1 MTTLSTSVTWRR
13 IDTKYPK
20 GGMPQ
25 PGELVWFAWNS
36 GARRTRD
43 KGWTPAV
50 WLGLSSGFSQL
61 ATVHMKGRVHDRCH
75 VSRFHWGD
83 EPPTRSR

>member
-25 PGELVWFAWNS
+25 PGELVWFAWTFLRGS
-36 GARRTRD
+36 CMCLA
-43 KGWTPAV
+43 WTAS
-50 WLGLSSGFSQL
+50 LERLSS
-61 ATVHMKGRVHDRCH
+61 M
-75 VSRFHWGD
+75 
-83 EPPTRSR
+83 

>member
-1 MTTLSTSVTWRR
+1 MTTLSKSVRWRR
-13 IDTKYPK
+13 IVPGAKQ
-20 GGMPQ
+20 PQ

-36 GARRTRD
+36 GSRLTRD

-61 ATVHMKGRVHDRCH
+61 ATVHMEGRILDRCH

-83 EPPTRSR
+83 EPPTRRCP

>member
-50 WLGLSSGFSQL
+50 WLGLSSGFNQL
-61 ATVHMKGRVHDRCH
+61 ATVHMGGRVHDRCH